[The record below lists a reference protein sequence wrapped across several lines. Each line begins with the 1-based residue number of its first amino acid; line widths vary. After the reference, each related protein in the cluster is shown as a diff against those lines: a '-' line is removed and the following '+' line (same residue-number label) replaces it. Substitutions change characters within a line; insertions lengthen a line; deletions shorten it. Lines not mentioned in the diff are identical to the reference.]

1 MGGAL
6 NGRMGGE
13 SVDEPVLMDDMGDEG
28 DWNVSVNAGSAS
40 ANESASDACSG
51 RMNRHRRR

>member
-1 MGGAL
+1 
-6 NGRMGGE
+6 MGGE